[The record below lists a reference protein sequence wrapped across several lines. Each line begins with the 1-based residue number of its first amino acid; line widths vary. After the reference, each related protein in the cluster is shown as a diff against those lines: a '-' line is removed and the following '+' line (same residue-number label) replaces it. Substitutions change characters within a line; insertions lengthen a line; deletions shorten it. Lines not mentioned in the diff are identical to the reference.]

1 MEISLIQ
8 EFVILAEV
16 GNYMTAADS
25 LYISQPTLS
34 RHIKKIEDDL
44 GFPLFNRNSRKVE
57 LNQAGKLFLP
67 YAKQILSIE
76 QEYTNMY
83 QNLKTEDQY
92 TLNIGTVP
100 MMAPYGITNIF
111 QKFRRTYPDI
121 SLIITEM
128 KHHEMILAL
137 EENRCD
143 FVFMREISRA
153 EDEFVRIPIKMD
165 CLVAV
170 LPKKHPL
177 ANEEKIHLEQLKNE
191 KMLLPVKDSELYKLC
206 VQSCREAGF
215 EPKVSFTSRGT
226 ETAIDLVSKQMG
238 VALLMK
244 LPCQFVDAQNRVA
257 LVEIEPQIRASVSA
271 AYRPNDKPGTAAKKF
286 LGILQKLTK

>member
-76 QEYTNMY
+76 QEYTNMF

-121 SLIITEM
+121 SLIITE
-128 KHHEMILAL
+128 
-137 EENRCD
+137 
-143 FVFMREISRA
+143 ISRA
-153 EDEFVRIPIKMD
+153 EDEFVRIPIKME